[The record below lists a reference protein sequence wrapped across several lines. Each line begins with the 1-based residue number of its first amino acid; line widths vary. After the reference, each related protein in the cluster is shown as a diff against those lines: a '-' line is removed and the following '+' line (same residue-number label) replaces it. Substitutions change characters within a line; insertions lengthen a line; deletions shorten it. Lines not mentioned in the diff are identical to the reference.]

1 MRRSINDSD
10 RHTRLLVAALLWLCS
25 GSVLL
30 VTTLVPAHTELFGWT
45 PFFWLFIAPL
55 VVALALE
62 PKLPCQLLGLRRTRR
77 RNSAQLI
84 WN

>member
-1 MRRSINDSD
+1 MRRSINDAD
-10 RHTRLLVAALLWLCS
+10 RHSRLLAAALLWLFS

-30 VTTLVPAHTELFGWT
+30 LTTLVPAYTELFGWT
-45 PFFWLFIAPL
+45 PFFWLFMAPL

-62 PKLPCQLLGLRRTRR
+62 PTLPRQLLSLRKSRR
-77 RNSAQLI
+77 RNGSQLI

>member
-10 RHTRLLVAALLWLCS
+10 RHTHLLAAALLWLCS

-62 PKLPCQLLGLRRTRR
+62 PRLPRQLLGLRRPRR

>member
-1 MRRSINDSD
+1 MRPSSPESD
-10 RHTRLLVAALLWLCS
+10 RHSRLLAAALLWLFG
-25 GSVLL
+25 GSALL
-30 VTTLVPAHTELFGWT
+30 VTTLVPPHTDLFGWT

-62 PKLPCQLLGLRRTRR
+62 PKLPRQLLSACKPRR
-77 RNSAQLI
+77 RNGSQLI

>member
-25 GSVLL
+25 GRVLL

-62 PKLPCQLLGLRRTRR
+62 PKLPRQLLSLRRPRR

>member
-1 MRRSINDSD
+1 MRRSIIETD
-10 RHTRLLVAALLWLCS
+10 RHSRLLAAALLWLFG

-30 VTTLVPAHTELFGWT
+30 VTTLVPAYTELFGWT

-62 PKLPCQLLGLRRTRR
+62 PKLPRQLLSLRRPRR
-77 RNSAQLI
+77 RNSSQLI

>member
-1 MRRSINDSD
+1 MRHSIDDSD
-10 RHTRLLVAALLWLCS
+10 RHTRLLAAALLWLCS

-30 VTTLVPAHTELFGWT
+30 VTTLVPAHTELFGWA

-62 PKLPCQLLGLRRTRR
+62 PTLPRQLLNLCKLRR
-77 RNSAQLI
+77 RNNAQLI
-84 WN
+84 WT